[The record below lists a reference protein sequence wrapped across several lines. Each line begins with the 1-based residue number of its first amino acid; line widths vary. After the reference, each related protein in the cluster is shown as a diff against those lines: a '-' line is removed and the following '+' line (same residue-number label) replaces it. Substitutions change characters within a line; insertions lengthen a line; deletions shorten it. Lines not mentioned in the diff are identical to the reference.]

1 MFTGGSEHVL
11 DAKGRTSIPAK
22 FRDVLAGS
30 ADERL
35 VLSMDLQGQCL
46 EVRSFEDWN
55 ELLERVRALPVTH
68 AARRH
73 FERVVVGQAEI
84 LTADKQGRVLI
95 PPSLREKVGLDKSV
109 YFVGQI
115 DRFQIWDSAA
125 WQRALA
131 ESEKFS
137 TDNPDAFSDLG
148 I

>member
-22 FRDVLAGS
+22 FREVLSGC
-30 ADERL
+30 ADDRL

-46 EVRSFEDWN
+46 EVRPYDDWN

-68 AARRH
+68 PARRH

-84 LTADKQGRVLI
+84 LTTDKQGRILV
-95 PPSLREKVGLDKSV
+95 PPALREKVGLDKAV

-125 WQRALA
+125 WQKALA
-131 ESEKFS
+131 ESERFGA
-137 TDNPDAFSDLG
+137 DNPDAFADLG